1 MVLDDNMGHRNRL
14 VPSRVWQPF
23 RAWVV
28 IDLAGSPQLPA
39 LLLAQSPQVWLNK
52 QLNEFKLQREIQ
64 IS

>member
-1 MVLDDNMGHRNRL
+1 MVLDDNMGHRNHL

-28 IDLAGSPQLPA
+28 MDLAGAPQPLA
-39 LLLAQSPQVWLNK
+39 LLLSQSPQVQLNK
-52 QLNEFKLQREIQ
+52 QLNDLKLQCEIQ

>member
-1 MVLDDNMGHRNRL
+1 MVLDDNMGHRNQL

-28 IDLAGSPQLPA
+28 IDLAGSLQLPA
-39 LLLAQSPQVWLNK
+39 LLLAQSPRVRLNK
-52 QLNEFKLQREIQ
+52 QLNEFKLQCEIQ